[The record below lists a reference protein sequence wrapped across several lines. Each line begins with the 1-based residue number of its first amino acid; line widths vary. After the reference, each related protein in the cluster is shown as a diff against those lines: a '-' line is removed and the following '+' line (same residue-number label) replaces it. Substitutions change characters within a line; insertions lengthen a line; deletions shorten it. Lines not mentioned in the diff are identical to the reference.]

1 MGLAPIRLGWLCA
14 LYLAVRACAAGG
26 GPRDI
31 RLPQDTAV
39 LKVSAAPGYD
49 IARMKC
55 GICHS
60 ADYIS
65 LQPPGMSLDQ
75 WSAEMVKM
83 RRAYGAPIDDDDIKL
98 LAVYLT
104 TEYGDASTVAA
115 SRVPR

>member
-1 MGLAPIRLGWLCA
+1 MIATAILLLLSASGRGADRA
-14 LYLAVRACAAGG
+14 LPPETAA
-26 GPRDI
+26 
-31 RLPQDTAV
+31 
-39 LKVSAAPGYD
+39 LKTSALPGYE
-49 IARMKC
+49 IAAKKC
-55 GICHS
+55 QLCHS

-115 SRVPR
+115 SRAPR

>member
-1 MGLAPIRLGWLCA
+1 MGLAPLRLGSLCG
-14 LYLAVRACAAGG
+14 LCLAVGACAVAG

-39 LKVSAAPGYD
+39 LKASAAPGYD
-49 IARMKC
+49 IARTKC

-60 ADYIS
+60 ADYIN
-65 LQPPGMSLDQ
+65 LQPPGMSLAQ

-83 RRAYGAPIDDDDIKL
+83 QRAYGAPIDDDDIKL

-115 SRVPR
+115 SRAP